1 MTPLPIVKQPKLY
14 ATPNFDTMN
23 FFANKSRIV
32 LSLEDGDLARA
43 DELGREIGEL
53 PIEQSDVAWTVD
65 LRRAQRLP
73 LSALATLAALARR
86 CGNGQRPVVLR
97 TNAELGDALLR
108 LHPAEYLEV
117 RCE

>member
-1 MTPLPIVKQPKLY
+1 M
-14 ATPNFDTMN
+14 
-23 FFANKSRIV
+23 
-32 LSLEDGDLARA
+32 LSLEDSDLAKA
-43 DELGREIGEL
+43 EELGRELGEL
-53 PIEQSDVAWTVD
+53 PIEQDNVAWTVD

-108 LHPAEYLEV
+108 LHPAEYLEI
-117 RCE
+117 RRE